1 MEKGATEG
9 GGGQKVVAGFS
20 WVVEGLLAGSAA
32 PGSFP
37 AALAD
42 DLAALASAGV
52 TAVVS
57 LNEAH
62 PPLQPEADLQAAL
75 APGGTLRAH
84 LHLPVPDYRPPTL
97 DQMRGEFFYRPIRY
111 ATHMFGGCTSTT
123 EL

>member
-1 MEKGATEG
+1 MEKEG
-9 GGGQKVVAGFS
+9 DGGQQKVVAGFS

-42 DLAALASAGV
+42 DLAALARAGV

-62 PPLQPEADLQAAL
+62 PPLQPEADLRAAL
-75 APGGTLRAH
+75 APGGTLRVH

-97 DQMRGEFFYRPIRY
+97 DQMRGDIFI
-111 ATHMFGGCTSTT
+111 S
-123 EL
+123 